1 MNDALRREDPLLRS
15 ARREALVVL
24 AVWLAACTYTI
35 GYCYAYGYE
44 RKPETLGFVLG
55 FPDWV
60 FWGIVTPWC
69 LCTAV
74 SIWFAMIF
82 MSDEDLGPE
91 PEEDEAGNIIEPEAA
106 HG

>member
-1 MNDALRREDPLLRS
+1 MENTPRKEDPLLAS

-24 AVWLAACTYTI
+24 AVWLAAGAYSI
-35 GYCYAYGYE
+35 GYCYAYGYG
-44 RKPETLGFVLG
+44 RDLETLGFVLG

-69 LCTAV
+69 LSTVA
-74 SIWFAMIF
+74 SIAFALTF
-82 MSDEDLGPE
+82 MRDDDLGPE
-91 PEEDEAGNIIEPEAA
+91 PEEDEAGNLIEPEAA

>member
-1 MNDALRREDPLLRS
+1 MTLRTEDPLLRS

-24 AVWLAACTYTI
+24 GVWLAACVYTI
-35 GYCYAYGYE
+35 GYCYAFGYE
-44 RKPETLGFVLG
+44 RDLETLSFVLG

-60 FWGIVTPWC
+60 FWGIVTPWS
-69 LCTAV
+69 LSTAV
-74 SIWFAMIF
+74 SIWFAMAF

-91 PEEDEAGNIIEPEAA
+91 PAEDEAGNLIGPEAA

>member
-1 MNDALRREDPLLRS
+1 MTQRMEDPLLHS

-24 AVWLAACTYTI
+24 GVWLAACVYTI
-35 GYCYAYGYE
+35 GYCYVRGYG
-44 RKPETLGFVLG
+44 RDPETLSLVLG

-60 FWGIVTPWC
+60 FWGIVIPWGAS
-69 LCTAV
+69 TAV
-74 SIWFAMIF
+74 SIWFAMSF

-91 PEEDEAGNIIEPEAA
+91 PEEDEAGNIIEKEAA